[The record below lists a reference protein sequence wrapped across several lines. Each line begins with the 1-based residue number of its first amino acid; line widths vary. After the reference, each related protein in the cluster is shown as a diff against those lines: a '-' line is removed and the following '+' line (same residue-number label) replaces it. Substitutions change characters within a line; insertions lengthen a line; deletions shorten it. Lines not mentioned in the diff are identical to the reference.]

1 MDLLAA
7 PTLADL
13 ARVRRLAREEI
24 DRRRA
29 ADDGCGDALLG
40 LCFLLYL
47 IGDAADVLLID
58 EAKHVN
64 FDAGCTVDSDLYRM
78 RRGCDEML
86 AAVRGR
92 SRAEAL
98 VRAAFDAPNYTTPA
112 ELEAHLRGYF
122 GIG

>member
-1 MDLLAA
+1 MDLLYA
-7 PTLADL
+7 PKLADL
-13 ARVRRLAREEI
+13 VRVRQLAREEI
-24 DRRRA
+24 DRRSD

-64 FDAGCTVDSDLYRM
+64 FDAGCTIDGDLYRM
-78 RRGCDEML
+78 QRGRDEML
-86 AAVRGR
+86 DAVRGR
-92 SRAEAL
+92 PRAATL
-98 VRAAFDAPNYTTPA
+98 VRAAFDAPNYATPA
-112 ELEAHLRGYF
+112 ELEAHLRGYL